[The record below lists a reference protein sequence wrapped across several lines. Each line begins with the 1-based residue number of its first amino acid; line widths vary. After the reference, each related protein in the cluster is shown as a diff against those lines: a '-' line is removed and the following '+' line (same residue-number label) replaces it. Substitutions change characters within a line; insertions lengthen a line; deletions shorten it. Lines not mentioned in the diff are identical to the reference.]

1 VRHTLLV
8 LLLGAAASCSA
19 PPPPAPPVTH
29 TVTMEA
35 MRFEPASL
43 TVKPG
48 DVVEW
53 VNKDPFPHTATAP
66 HGAFDSREVA
76 AGGRWSWTAGSPG
89 AHDYV
94 CSLHPTMKATLAVR

>member
-1 VRHTLLV
+1 VV
-8 LLLGAAASCSA
+8 LLLGVAAACTS
-19 PPPPAPPVTH
+19 PPPPAPVTH

-43 TVKPG
+43 VVKPG
-48 DVVEW
+48 DIVVW

-66 HGAFDSREVA
+66 DGAFDSHEIA
-76 AGGRWSWTAGSPG
+76 AGGRWSWTAGVRG

-94 CSLHPTMKATLAVR
+94 CSLHPTMKATLSVR